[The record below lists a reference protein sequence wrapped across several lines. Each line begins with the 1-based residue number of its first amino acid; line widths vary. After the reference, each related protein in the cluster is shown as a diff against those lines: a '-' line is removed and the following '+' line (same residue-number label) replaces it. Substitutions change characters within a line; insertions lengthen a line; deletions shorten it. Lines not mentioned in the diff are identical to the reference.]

1 MARPTKHNVT
11 YFSHDVQMRNDVKIK
26 ALRRKYGHLGYSIWN
41 ITLEILGDAEYFE
54 IEWNDMSIELLT
66 PEYDCDSAELR
77 EVIDYCIKLNL
88 LQIKNGYLYSEK
100 FTQRLEETVLSRRTG
115 YCSNNSKRNEL
126 KVVNDNN
133 NLVNDN
139 IYGQSK
145 VKESKVNNSIVKE
158 SKEEE
163 SIVNEIKAED
173 SKVEE
178 IDFDLASEL
187 SFFDNVVNR

>member
-26 ALRRKYGHLGYSIWN
+26 ALRRKYGHLGYSIFN

-54 IEWNDMSIELLT
+54 IQWDDLSIELLT
-66 PEYDCDSAELR
+66 PEYDCDSEKLV

-100 FTQRLEETVLSRRTG
+100 FTERLEETVLSRRTG
-115 YCSNNSKRNEL
+115 YCSNNAKRNEL
-126 KVVNDNN
+126 KVVNVNN

-139 IYGQSK
+139 INGQSK
-145 VKESKVNNSIVKE
+145 VKESKVNNNIVEE
-158 SKEEE
+158 SKSEE
-163 SIVNEIKAED
+163 SIVNQIKAD
-173 SKVEE
+173 NTKVEE
-178 IDFDLASEL
+178 SDFDFDSETAWMN
-187 SFFDNVVNR
+187 DVVIR

>member
-54 IEWNDMSIELLT
+54 IEWNDLSIELLT
-66 PEYDCDSAELR
+66 PEYDCDSDELR

-100 FTQRLEETVLSRRTG
+100 FTQRLEETVLVRRTG
-115 YCSNNSKRNEL
+115 YCSNNAKRNEL
-126 KVVNDNN
+126 KVVNVNN
-133 NLVNDN
+133 NIVNDN

-145 VKESKVNNSIVKE
+145 VKESKVNNSIVN
-158 SKEEE
+158 E
-163 SIVNEIKAED
+163 SIVNESKAED
-173 SKVEE
+173 IKVEE
-178 IDFDLASEL
+178 TDFDLASEL